1 MPNQHAAGFL
11 DAACLSL
18 RAGMQA
24 GISQIDIP
32 ATGSAARSTELT
44 FLVKLKLGVR

>member
-32 ATGSAARSTELT
+32 ASAARSTELT
-44 FLVKLKLGVR
+44 FLVKLRLGVR